1 MPTIREAIKHLET
14 YDLDGGCAMHL
25 WTEPDV
31 LGTAEV
37 MNIEITEEEAR
48 EILDIVQEHVDCEC
62 GITWE
67 SLRCTI
73 DDFDRDRGDIDENK
87 DGEEE
92 TNI

>member
-1 MPTIREAIKHLET
+1 MPTIREAIEHLET
-14 YDLDGGCAMHL
+14 FDPDEGCAIHL

-31 LGTAEV
+31 MCTAEA

-48 EILDIVQEHVDCEC
+48 EILDTIHEHVDCEY